1 MSGEQIQVR
10 EGWWR
15 QRCGDIVRVTLAQCG
30 HFKWESTFEV
40 FLDNGRTDTECVD
53 DADLMEF
60 LGEEIEVRR
69 VR

>member
-15 QRCGDIVRVTLAQCG
+15 QRCGDVVRVTRAECR
-30 HFKWESTFEV
+30 FFRWESTHEV
-40 FLDNGRTDTECVD
+40 FLDNGRIDMECVE
-53 DADLMEF
+53 DADLVEF